1 MTKFY
6 KGIAGARGSAPLGIV
21 FHNDA
26 GSQNANANFY
36 RNWLPTHDAENGFA
50 HYYVASDG
58 IYQAEDE
65 KNMAWHTANSNG
77 NANYI
82 GIEICQSMGDEKTF
96 RENEQKAFKL
106 GAEICKRYGW
116 VPNYNL
122 FPLHKEFSSTSCPHR
137 SSELHGQSVQA
148 VRQYFTDQVMK
159 YYKGQ
164 GNANTPTNNKG
175 ENSTSGG
182 YKVEPYNVRQVTDV
196 ALNVRTSPNTQSN
209 IVRTLPQ
216 GYRFNAT
223 RIVRNGENVNGYTT
237 WCEVDGVGWVSMAY
251 TSPINAV
258 PTSPQRVSA
267 SGRYT
272 VKYTTNI
279 RSAPSTSASIVGSYA
294 PGESFNYDS
303 YIDTNGYR
311 WYSYISYSGQRRY
324 VAKVD

>member
-36 RNWLPTHDAENGFA
+36 RNWLPTHNAENGFA

-58 IYQAEDE
+58 IYQSEDE
-65 KNMAWHTANSNG
+65 KNMAWHTANANG

-116 VPNYNL
+116 TPNYNL

-137 SSELHGQSVQA
+137 SSDLHGQSVQA

-159 YYKGQ
+159 YYNGQ
-164 GNANTPTNNKG
+164 GNANTQTNNKG
-175 ENSTSGG
+175 GIVTMYAIYWIPNKSGKG
-182 YKVEPYNVRQVTDV
+182 EDAYFFNGVAYEYINHPDAVQILKQVYQDNNGKAIPEYHWKNGAPWWVRLEQPVVNLQDM
-196 ALNVRTSPNTQSN
+196 ANKIDK
-209 IVRTLPQ
+209 IVKKT
-216 GYRFNAT
+216 GA
-223 RIVRNGENVNGYTT
+223 
-237 WCEVDGVGWVSMAY
+237 
-251 TSPINAV
+251 
-258 PTSPQRVSA
+258 
-267 SGRYT
+267 
-272 VKYTTNI
+272 
-279 RSAPSTSASIVGSYA
+279 
-294 PGESFNYDS
+294 
-303 YIDTNGYR
+303 
-311 WYSYISYSGQRRY
+311 
-324 VAKVD
+324 

>member
-65 KNMAWHTANSNG
+65 KNMAWHTANPNG

-116 VPNYNL
+116 TPNYSL
-122 FPLHKEFSSTSCPHR
+122 FISQVFVI
-137 SSELHGQSVQA
+137 QSV
-148 VRQYFTDQVMK
+148 F
-159 YYKGQ
+159 
-164 GNANTPTNNKG
+164 
-175 ENSTSGG
+175 
-182 YKVEPYNVRQVTDV
+182 
-196 ALNVRTSPNTQSN
+196 
-209 IVRTLPQ
+209 
-216 GYRFNAT
+216 
-223 RIVRNGENVNGYTT
+223 
-237 WCEVDGVGWVSMAY
+237 
-251 TSPINAV
+251 
-258 PTSPQRVSA
+258 
-267 SGRYT
+267 
-272 VKYTTNI
+272 
-279 RSAPSTSASIVGSYA
+279 
-294 PGESFNYDS
+294 
-303 YIDTNGYR
+303 
-311 WYSYISYSGQRRY
+311 
-324 VAKVD
+324 

>member
-65 KNMAWHTANSNG
+65 KNMACHKSNPKG

-82 GIEICQSMGDEKTF
+82 WNEICQSIVDEKTF

-116 VPNYNL
+116 TPNYSL

-137 SSELHGQSVQA
+137 SSELHGKSVRA

-159 YYKGQ
+159 YYNGKG
-164 GNANTPTNNKG
+164 NTNTETNNKG
-175 ENSTSGG
+175 GIATMYAIYWKLNAKTKGKDAYFFNGVEFKHIPNPLTINVLKTIYKDNNCKDIPEYDWSEKTNPTAGLLENMF
-182 YKVEPYNVRQVTDV
+182 K
-196 ALNVRTSPNTQSN
+196 
-209 IVRTLPQ
+209 
-216 GYRFNAT
+216 
-223 RIVRNGENVNGYTT
+223 
-237 WCEVDGVGWVSMAY
+237 
-251 TSPINAV
+251 
-258 PTSPQRVSA
+258 
-267 SGRYT
+267 
-272 VKYTTNI
+272 
-279 RSAPSTSASIVGSYA
+279 
-294 PGESFNYDS
+294 
-303 YIDTNGYR
+303 
-311 WYSYISYSGQRRY
+311 
-324 VAKVD
+324 

>member
-26 GSQNANANFY
+26 GSQNADANFY

-116 VPNYNL
+116 TPNYNL
-122 FPLHKEFSSTSCPHR
+122 FPLHKEFSSTTCPHR

-159 YYKGQ
+159 YYNGQ
-164 GNANTPTNNKG
+164 GDANTETNNTNNKG
-175 ENSTSGG
+175 GVATMYAIYWKLNAKTKGKDAYFFNGVEFKHIPNPLTINVLKTIYKDNNHKDIPEYNWSEKTNPTAGLLENMF
-182 YKVEPYNVRQVTDV
+182 K
-196 ALNVRTSPNTQSN
+196 
-209 IVRTLPQ
+209 
-216 GYRFNAT
+216 
-223 RIVRNGENVNGYTT
+223 
-237 WCEVDGVGWVSMAY
+237 
-251 TSPINAV
+251 
-258 PTSPQRVSA
+258 
-267 SGRYT
+267 
-272 VKYTTNI
+272 
-279 RSAPSTSASIVGSYA
+279 
-294 PGESFNYDS
+294 
-303 YIDTNGYR
+303 
-311 WYSYISYSGQRRY
+311 
-324 VAKVD
+324 

>member
-116 VPNYNL
+116 IPNYSL
-122 FPLHKEFSSTSCPHR
+122 FPLHKEFSSTTCPHR

-159 YYKGQ
+159 YYNGQ
-164 GNANTPTNNKG
+164 GDANTQENNKG
-175 ENSTSGG
+175 GVATMFAIYWKKNAKTGG
-182 YKVEPYNVRQVTDV
+182 KDAYFFNGVEFKHIPN
-196 ALNVRTSPNTQSN
+196 PNTITVLKTIYRDNNGKNIPEYDWSDKSN
-209 IVRTLPQ
+209 PT
-216 GYRFNAT
+216 
-223 RIVRNGENVNGYTT
+223 
-237 WCEVDGVGWVSMAY
+237 VGLIEKMF
-251 TSPINAV
+251 
-258 PTSPQRVSA
+258 
-267 SGRYT
+267 G
-272 VKYTTNI
+272 
-279 RSAPSTSASIVGSYA
+279 
-294 PGESFNYDS
+294 
-303 YIDTNGYR
+303 
-311 WYSYISYSGQRRY
+311 
-324 VAKVD
+324 

>member
-65 KNMAWHTANSNG
+65 KNMAWHTANTNG

-116 VPNYNL
+116 TPNYSL
-122 FPLHKEFSSTSCPHR
+122 FPLHKEFSSTTCPHR
-137 SSELHGQSVQA
+137 SSELNGRSVQA

-159 YYKGQ
+159 YYHGQ
-164 GNANTPTNNKG
+164 GNTNTETNNKG
-175 ENSTSGG
+175 GIATMYAIYWKLNAKTKGKDAYFFNGVEFKHIPNPLTINVLKTIYKNNNGKDIPEYDWSEKTNPTAGLLENMF
-182 YKVEPYNVRQVTDV
+182 K
-196 ALNVRTSPNTQSN
+196 
-209 IVRTLPQ
+209 
-216 GYRFNAT
+216 
-223 RIVRNGENVNGYTT
+223 
-237 WCEVDGVGWVSMAY
+237 
-251 TSPINAV
+251 
-258 PTSPQRVSA
+258 
-267 SGRYT
+267 
-272 VKYTTNI
+272 
-279 RSAPSTSASIVGSYA
+279 
-294 PGESFNYDS
+294 
-303 YIDTNGYR
+303 
-311 WYSYISYSGQRRY
+311 
-324 VAKVD
+324 

>member
-6 KGIAGARGSAPLGIV
+6 KGIAGARDSAPLGIV

-58 IYQAEDE
+58 TFQAEDE

-122 FPLHKEFSSTSCPHR
+122 FPLHKEFSSTTCPHR
-137 SSELHGQSVQA
+137 SSELHGQTVQA
-148 VRQYFTDQVMK
+148 VRQYFTEQVMK
-159 YYKGQ
+159 YYNGQ
-164 GNANTPTNNKG
+164 GDANTQTNNKG
-175 ENSTSGG
+175 GIATMYAIYWKLNAKTKGKDAYFFNGSELKHIPNPLTINVLKTIYKNNNGKDIPEYDWSDKSNPTAGLLENMF
-182 YKVEPYNVRQVTDV
+182 K
-196 ALNVRTSPNTQSN
+196 
-209 IVRTLPQ
+209 
-216 GYRFNAT
+216 
-223 RIVRNGENVNGYTT
+223 
-237 WCEVDGVGWVSMAY
+237 
-251 TSPINAV
+251 
-258 PTSPQRVSA
+258 
-267 SGRYT
+267 
-272 VKYTTNI
+272 
-279 RSAPSTSASIVGSYA
+279 
-294 PGESFNYDS
+294 
-303 YIDTNGYR
+303 
-311 WYSYISYSGQRRY
+311 
-324 VAKVD
+324 